1 MSNDTPRP
9 DDAAD
14 VPVPPDELL
23 LSAELDGELTE
34 DERRTLEEALAS
46 DPRLARARDELL
58 QVDQALD
65 RWIAPGPP
73 AEFAE
78 GVVAALPSSGRV
90 LRVRWLPWATA
101 AALLV
106 GTGVFVWQ
114 TGLGER
120 APTDAVEA
128 AHVLSDAELEAIAE
142 DLDVLANLDALTL
155 ADETELI
162 RLTDDLDLLDD
173 LGPTDP
179 IALGELSDHR

>member
-9 DDAAD
+9 DEAPEP
-14 VPVPPDELL
+14 PVGADELL
-23 LSAELDGELTE
+23 LSAELDGELTQ
-34 DERRTLEEALAS
+34 DELHTLEDALAS
-46 DPRLARARDELL
+46 DPELARVRAELR

-65 RWIAPGPP
+65 LWSVPAPSPD
-73 AEFAE
+73 FAD
-78 GVVAALPSSGRV
+78 GVVAALPSTGRV
-90 LRVRWLPWATA
+90 VRVNWLPWATA

-114 TGLGER
+114 SGLDDR
-120 APTDAVEA
+120 MPTDAVEA
-128 AHVLSDAELEAIAE
+128 AEMLSDAELEAIAE

-155 ADETELI
+155 ADEAELI

-179 IALGELSDHR
+179 IALEDLPDNG

>member
-9 DDAAD
+9 DDSDDA
-14 VPVPPDELL
+14 PVPTDELL
-23 LSAELDGELTE
+23 LSAELDGELSS
-34 DERRTLEEALAS
+34 DERRALEQALAS
-46 DPRLARARDELL
+46 DPELVRVRDELV
-58 QVDQALD
+58 QVEQALD
-65 RWIAPGPP
+65 RWNAPAPST
-73 AEFAE
+73 EFAE
-78 GVVAALPSSGRV
+78 GVVAELPSSGRV

-114 TGLGER
+114 QGLAQRTPTG
-120 APTDAVEA
+120 AVEA
-128 AHVLSDAELEAIAE
+128 ADVLSDAELEAIAE

-155 ADETELI
+155 ADEVELI

-179 IALGELSDHR
+179 IALEDLPDNG